1 MTTVWKLRA
10 VLYLSLVGAIAF
22 CTVFPEPKLASVLGI
37 VVGYVTCK
45 LEGLSKNG
53 KGIDPR
59 SCAKITIADSDNGS
73 RSQ

>member
-10 VLYLSLVGAIAF
+10 VLYPSLVGAIVF

-37 VVGYVTCK
+37 VVGYVACK

-53 KGIDPR
+53 KGIDPMSLR
-59 SCAKITIADSDNGS
+59 ETNDKDSDKGS
-73 RSQ
+73 RR